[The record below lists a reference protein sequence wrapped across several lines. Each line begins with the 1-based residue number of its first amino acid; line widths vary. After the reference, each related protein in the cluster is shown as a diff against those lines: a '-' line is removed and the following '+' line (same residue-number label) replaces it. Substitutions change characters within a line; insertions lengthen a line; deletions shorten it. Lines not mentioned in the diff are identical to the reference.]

1 MFWQPHDRGL
11 TLAIRVSPR
20 SSQSRIV
27 GAVGNELKV
36 SLHAP
41 PAEGQANKELIQL
54 LAKTFSIP
62 KSCIEILSGE
72 TARSKRVLFRG
83 INAETLSVKLN
94 TYL

>member
-1 MFWQPHDRGL
+1 MFWQPHDRGI
-11 TLAIRVSPR
+11 TLAVRVSPR

-54 LAKTFSIP
+54 LAKAFSIP

-83 INAETLSVKLN
+83 MNAETLSAQLN
-94 TYL
+94 SYL